1 MGQVP
6 LSFAASG
13 LDLVT
18 ISGHKIGGPVGVGA
32 LLAKRDAQ
40 LVPLS
45 HGGGQERGVRSGTLD
60 VAAIRAF
67 AVAADLA
74 VRRMAEESARLAALA
89 RRAGPP
95 GPRRRCRRPSCAA
108 TPTRPA
114 GCPAT
119 PC

>member
-1 MGQVP
+1 M
-6 LSFAASG
+6 SFAGSG

-32 LLAKRDAQ
+32 LLARRDAQ

-60 VAAIRAF
+60 VAAVRAF

-74 VRRMAEESARLAALA
+74 VRRLAEESARRGRAA

-95 GPRRRCRRPSCAA
+95 GAARRARKPSCAA
-108 TPTRPA
+108 TRTRPA
-114 GCPAT
+114 AARQRAC
-119 PC
+119 